1 MIELI
6 NVDKFYKTRRG
17 PRQILKSV
25 NLSIGQG
32 DKLGIL
38 GRNGAG
44 KSTLIRIIS
53 GAEQPSAGSVDRRMS
68 ASWPLAYT
76 GAFQS
81 GLTGIDNI
89 RFICRIYG
97 VEAAERIA
105 FIQKFSDLGDYLYEP
120 INTYSAGMRARLG
133 FAVSM
138 SIEFDC
144 FLIDEVVS
152 VGDSRFHEKCRVELF
167 EKRADR
173 ALVIV
178 SHDAGYIREH
188 CNRAAVLVKGELH
201 NFENTT
207 DAFEFYTESLHA
219 A

>member
-1 MIELI
+1 MIALN
-6 NVDKFYKTRRG
+6 NVDKFYQTRRG
-17 PRQILKSV
+17 PRQILDSI
-25 NLSIGQG
+25 NLVIAPGE
-32 DKLGIL
+32 KLGIL

-53 GAEQPSAGSVDRRMS
+53 GAEQPTNGSVKRNMT

-76 GAFQS
+76 GGFQS
-81 GLTGIDNI
+81 ALTGIDNI

-97 VEAAERIA
+97 VDIDERIP
-105 FIQKFSDLGDYLYEP
+105 FIQQFSDLGEYLYEP
-120 INTYSAGMRARLG
+120 IRNYSAGMRARLG

-144 FLIDEVVS
+144 FLIDEVIS
-152 VGDSRFHEKCRVELF
+152 VGDSRFHEKCRIELF

-178 SHDAGYIREH
+178 SHDAGYIRAH
-188 CNRAAVLVKGELH
+188 CDRTVVLDRGRLH
-201 NFENTT
+201 SFDEIEQ
-207 DAFEFYTESLHA
+207 AFEFYNHSVL
-219 A
+219 

>member
-1 MIELI
+1 MIELS
-6 NVDKFYKTRRG
+6 NVNKFYSTRRG

-25 NLSIGQG
+25 NLTVGPG
-32 DKLGIL
+32 DKVGIL

-53 GAEQPSAGSVDRRMS
+53 GAEHPTDGVIRREMS
-68 ASWPLAYT
+68 TSWPLAYT

-81 GLTGIDNI
+81 ALTGIDNI
-89 RFICRIYG
+89 KFICRIYG
-97 VEAAERIA
+97 VSVEERIP
-105 FIQKFSDLGDYLYEP
+105 FIQQFSDLGDYLYEP

-144 FLIDEVVS
+144 FLIDEVVN

-178 SHDAGYIREH
+178 SHDAGYVRAH
-188 CNRAAVLVKGELH
+188 CDRAAVLVRGELH
-201 NFENTT
+201 NFDNTEE
-207 DAFEFYTESLHA
+207 AFEFYTNSLS
-219 A
+219 

>member
-1 MIELI
+1 MIELCDV
-6 NVDKFYKTRRG
+6 NKFYRTRKGR
-17 PRQILKSV
+17 RQILDSV
-25 NLSIGQG
+25 SLSIARGE
-32 DKLGIL
+32 KLGIL

-53 GAEQPSAGSVDRRMS
+53 GAEQPTDGLVRRSMS

-81 GLTGIDNI
+81 ALSGLDNV

-97 VEAAERIA
+97 VPVEERVA
-105 FIQKFSDLGDYLYEP
+105 FIQEFSDLGAYLYEP
-120 INTYSAGMRARLG
+120 INTYSAGMRARLA

-144 FLIDEVVS
+144 FLIDEVIS
-152 VGDSRFHEKCRVELF
+152 VGDSRFHERCRVELF

-173 ALVIV
+173 ALIIV
-178 SHDAGYIREH
+178 SHDAAYVRAH
-188 CNRAAVLVKGELH
+188 CDRAAVLIQGKLH
-201 NFENTT
+201 NFDST
-207 DAFEFYTESLHA
+207 DEAFEFYDKSVA
-219 A
+219 

>member
-1 MIELI
+1 MINLI
-6 NVDKFYKTRRG
+6 DVNKFYRTRRG
-17 PRQILKSV
+17 PRQILKDV
-25 NLSIGQG
+25 NLSIAPG

-53 GAEQPSAGSVDRRMS
+53 GAEQPTDGIVRRTMS

-76 GAFQS
+76 GGFQS
-81 GLTGIDNI
+81 ALTGIDNL

-97 VEAAERIA
+97 VKAEDRIA
-105 FIQKFSDLGDYLYEP
+105 FIQQFSDLGDYLYEP

-144 FLIDEVVS
+144 FLIDEVIS
-152 VGDSRFHEKCRVELF
+152 VGDSRFHEKCRIELF

-178 SHDAGYIREH
+178 SHDANYIQEH

-201 NFENTT
+201 NFDNTA
-207 DAFEFYTESLHA
+207 DAFHFYTHSLEPA
-219 A
+219 

>member
-1 MIELI
+1 MIDI
-6 NVDKFYKTRRG
+6 RNVNKFYKTRRG
-17 PRQILKSV
+17 PRQILDSV
-25 NLSIGQG
+25 NLRVHPGE
-32 DKLGIL
+32 KVGIL

-53 GAEQPSAGSVDRRMS
+53 GAEQPTDGVVDRTMS
-68 ASWPLAYT
+68 TSWPLAYT

-81 GLTGIDNI
+81 ALTGLDNI

-97 VEAAERIA
+97 VKVEDRLP
-105 FIQKFSDLGDYLYEP
+105 FIQQFSDLGAYLYEP

-144 FLIDEVVS
+144 FLIDEVIS
-152 VGDSRFHEKCRVELF
+152 VGDYRFHEKCRVELF

-178 SHDAGYIREH
+178 SHDAGYVRAH
-188 CNRAAVLVKGELH
+188 CDRAAVLVNGHLH
-201 NFENTT
+201 NFDTT
-207 DAFEFYTESLHA
+207 EEAFEYYSA
-219 A
+219 SIGA

>member
-1 MIELI
+1 MITLN
-6 NVDKFYKTRRG
+6 NVTKYYHTRRG
-17 PRQILKSV
+17 PRKILDSV
-25 NLSIGQG
+25 ELSIGAG
-32 DKLGIL
+32 DKIGIL

-53 GAEQPSAGSVDRRMS
+53 GAEQPTSGTIHRGLS

-81 GLTGIDNI
+81 GLTGLDNI

-97 VEAAERIA
+97 VDVESRIE
-105 FIQKFSDLGDYLYEP
+105 FVQQFSDLGDYLYEP
-120 INTYSAGMRARLG
+120 IATYSSGMRARLG

-144 FLIDEVVS
+144 FLIDEVIS
-152 VGDSRFHEKCRVELF
+152 VGDSRFHEKCRIELF

-178 SHDAGYIREH
+178 SHDSGYIRAH
-188 CNRAAVLVKGELH
+188 CNRAAVLLRGQLH
-201 NFENTT
+201 NFDEM
-207 DAFEFYTESLHA
+207 DEAFEFYQRSIV
-219 A
+219 

>member
-1 MIELI
+1 MIKLQ
-6 NVDKFYKTRRG
+6 NVEKFYHTRRG
-17 PRQILKSV
+17 PRQILKAV
-25 NLSIGQG
+25 NLSIGHG

-53 GAEQPSAGSVDRRMS
+53 GAEQPTSGNVVRDMS

-81 GLTGIDNI
+81 ALTGVDNI

-97 VEAAERIA
+97 VEPTERIA
-105 FIQKFSDLGDYLYEP
+105 FIQQFSDLGDYLYEP
-120 INTYSAGMRARLG
+120 INTYSAGMRARLA

-144 FLIDEVVS
+144 FLIDEVIS

-178 SHDAGYIREH
+178 SHDVGYIREH
-188 CNRAAVLVKGELH
+188 CTRAAVLVSGSLH
-201 NFENTT
+201 NFDTIDE
-207 DAFEFYTESLHA
+207 AFDFYGHSLS
-219 A
+219 

>member
-1 MIELI
+1 MIRLENI
-6 NVDKFYKTRRG
+6 NKFYHTRRG
-17 PRQILKSV
+17 ARQILNSV
-25 NLSIGQG
+25 NLSIEHG
-32 DKLGIL
+32 DKIGIL

-53 GAEQPSAGSVDRRMS
+53 GAEQPSDGRVHRGMS
-68 ASWPLAYT
+68 ASWPIAYT

-81 GLTGIDNI
+81 ALTGIDNL

-97 VEAAERIA
+97 VDPKSRID
-105 FIQKFSDLGDYLYEP
+105 FVQQFSDLGEYLYEP

-188 CNRAAVLVKGELH
+188 CTRAAVLVQGQLH
-201 NFENTT
+201 NFDEI
-207 DAFEFYTESLHA
+207 DQAFEFYESSMR
-219 A
+219 

>member
-1 MIELI
+1 MIDI
-6 NVDKFYKTRRG
+6 RNVNKFYKTRRG
-17 PRQILKSV
+17 PRQILDSV
-25 NLSIGQG
+25 NLRVHPGE
-32 DKLGIL
+32 KVGIL

-53 GAEQPSAGSVDRRMS
+53 GAEQPTNGVVDRTMS
-68 ASWPLAYT
+68 TSWPLAYT

-81 GLTGIDNI
+81 ALTGLDNI

-97 VEAAERIA
+97 VNVEDRIP
-105 FIQKFSDLGDYLYEP
+105 FIQQFSDLGAYLYEP

-144 FLIDEVVS
+144 FLIDEVIS
-152 VGDSRFHEKCRVELF
+152 VGDYRFHEKCRVELF

-178 SHDAGYIREH
+178 SHDAGYVRAH
-188 CNRAAVLVKGELH
+188 CDRAAVLVNGHLH
-201 NFENTT
+201 NFDNTEE
-207 DAFEFYTESLHA
+207 AFEYYSSSISA
-219 A
+219 

>member
-1 MIELI
+1 MIELR
-6 NVDKFYKTRRG
+6 NVNKFYRTRNGR
-17 PRQILKSV
+17 RQILDSV
-25 NLSIGQG
+25 NLSIARGE
-32 DKLGIL
+32 KLGIL

-53 GAEQPSAGSVDRRMS
+53 GAEQPTDGLVRRGMS

-81 GLTGIDNI
+81 ALSGLDNV

-97 VEAAERIA
+97 VPVEERVA
-105 FIQKFSDLGDYLYEP
+105 FIQEFSDLGAYLYEP
-120 INTYSAGMRARLG
+120 INTYSAGMRARLA

-144 FLIDEVVS
+144 FLIDEVIS
-152 VGDSRFHEKCRVELF
+152 VGDSRFHERCRVELF

-173 ALVIV
+173 ALIIV
-178 SHDAGYIREH
+178 SHDAAYVRAH
-188 CNRAAVLVKGELH
+188 CDRAAVLIQGKLH
-201 NFENTT
+201 NFDTT
-207 DAFEFYTESLHA
+207 EEAFEFYDRSVV
-219 A
+219 